1 LIGKQDSVLLELHAW
16 FRRRERQSPN
26 SNPSMPGGSRA
37 RVYAMDDAHLDRKRS
52 RFAKCVRS
60 ILIILGNT
68 IILFVIV
75 NIAAAPF
82 GRKAPSVSNEEH
94 RQRAGE
100 AVLEKYGFE
109 FFRRVYPGKTD
120 AQIRQ
125 LIFDIPELKT
135 AYEPFAEFRSA
146 AILTTNLN
154 VHQAGFRLLG
164 ENQGPWPLDR
174 RALNIFVFGGSTTF
188 GSGVAD
194 DKTIPAAL
202 QQILRSRHSGSDTGI
217 NVYNFGVGAFFST
230 QEVTFFQNQLRYGN
244 VPDMVV
250 FVDGL
255 NDFYFWDGEPANAQ
269 TARNAIYVIDSLSRQ
284 LGSDRGPGWHLVQ
297 FLKSLPVVKL
307 MQTLAE
313 KSGNDEWSWN
323 GQGETAPSLADAPR
337 PPSAPAPLQAS
348 SEDSARDIYASRYA
362 DGFEISDPQRIR
374 DVIERY
380 LVNKGIAQGAANQFG
395 IEAVF
400 AWQPVPTYN
409 YDLAYHAQGVR
420 QAHRR
425 TRYGYP
431 AMAEYA
437 ATHRLGANFAWC
449 ADIQRDA
456 RRPLYVDQIHYSEV
470 GNHMVADCIADTII
484 GSGALERAMTRLR
497 LQIAAGER
505 GPGAG
510 VQVAT
515 PAMATQVIAPLFGP
529 RAQVQDLDMSM
540 PLSEWR
546 DLASNGVRLR
556 DASENFAEISER
568 FPLDH
573 DVADRTYQVSV
584 RIKPYSSDYFGL
596 VMSCVGGA
604 HPEHFVMFLNPE
616 TMGVISASGYY
627 RIAQEASGWVRVV
640 QAGTCRDGGNDQL
653 QVSLYP
659 RHGRPEGR
667 GDIVFGG
674 GEVVRLVAPIAPTA
688 ESGR

>member
-1 LIGKQDSVLLELHAW
+1 
-16 FRRRERQSPN
+16 
-26 SNPSMPGGSRA
+26 
-37 RVYAMDDAHLDRKRS
+37 MDDAHLDRKRG
-52 RFAKCVRS
+52 RFARFVRS
-60 ILIILGNT
+60 ILIILINT
-68 IILFVIV
+68 IILFVIA
-75 NIAAAPF
+75 NIAAAYV
-82 GRKAPSVSNEEH
+82 GRKAQSVSNEDH
-94 RQRAGE
+94 RRRTGE
-100 AVLEKYGFE
+100 AVLERYGFD

-125 LIFDIPELKT
+125 LILDIPELRI

-146 AILTTNLN
+146 AMLTANLN
-154 VHQAGFRLLG
+154 VHQAGFRFLG

-188 GSGVAD
+188 GSGVED

-202 QQILRSRHSGSDTGI
+202 QDILRSRHSGSDTGI

-230 QEVTFFQNQLRYGN
+230 QEVTYFQNQLRYGN

-250 FVDGL
+250 LIDGL

-269 TARNAIYVIDSLSRQ
+269 NARNAIYVIDSLNRQ
-284 LGSDRGPGWHLVQ
+284 LGSNRSPGWHLVQ
-297 FLKSLPVVKL
+297 FLKSLPTVKL

-313 KSGNDEWSWN
+313 RSGNDEWTPS
-323 GQGETAPSLADAPR
+323 GGETAPPVADAARPSSANYAPPR
-337 PPSAPAPLQAS
+337 
-348 SEDSARDIYASRYA
+348 DTYASRYS
-362 DGFEISDPQRIR
+362 DGFEISDPRRIR
-374 DVIERY
+374 TVIERY
-380 LVNKGIAQGAANQFG
+380 LVNKGIAQGAADQFG

-409 YDLAYHAQGVR
+409 YDLAYHPQGVR

-449 ADIQRDA
+449 ADIQREA
-456 RRPLYVDQIHYSEV
+456 RRPLYVDQIHYSEE
-470 GNHMVADCIADTII
+470 GNHMVAECIADSII

-497 LQIAAGER
+497 LQVAAGER
-505 GPGAG
+505 VPGAE
-510 VQVAT
+510 VKVAT
-515 PAMATQVIAPLFGP
+515 AAMATQIIAPLFGP

-546 DLASNGVRLR
+546 DLASHGVRLR
-556 DASENFAEISER
+556 DASENFAAISET
-568 FPLDH
+568 FPLDR
-573 DVADRTYQVSV
+573 DSADRDYQVSV

-596 VMSCVGGA
+596 VMSCVGGV

-627 RIAQEASGWVRVV
+627 RIEQQADGWVRVV
-640 QAGTCRDGGNDQL
+640 QAGACRDGGNDQL

-667 GDIVFGG
+667 GEIVFGG
-674 GEVVRLVAPIAPTA
+674 GEVARLVAPTA
-688 ESGR
+688 GSGR